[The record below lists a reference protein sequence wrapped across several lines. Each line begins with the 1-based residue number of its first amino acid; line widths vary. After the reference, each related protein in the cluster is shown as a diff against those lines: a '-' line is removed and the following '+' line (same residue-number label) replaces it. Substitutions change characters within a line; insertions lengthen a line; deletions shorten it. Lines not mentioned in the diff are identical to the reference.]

1 MRTSAVLF
9 VTLLAGC
16 GNESAPLAAAD
27 GTDSVSSATV
37 ASSTTRVAT
46 YPTFKDRA
54 GELVNPDESSMVMLY
69 FDLSAMTPPLD
80 QWVEEDT
87 RVQMAPG
94 AKKAALR
101 SQVRSELEATAASVR
116 NVGVIR
122 VSISTQLSP
131 YDTTYGEYT
140 ISGLA
145 PSSLLTFK
153 SMGQEVSLRF
163 GNGRAAQIWAV
174 PQPQAQ
180 SIDDAL
186 GYDRSVT
193 VDALLHI
200 SGVQPAPRGGTIVAD
215 VVEYELHQTRDQRL
229 LARVTVPRS

>member
-1 MRTSAVLF
+1 MRTCAVLF

-27 GTDSVSSATV
+27 GTGTVSSGTV

-80 QWVEEDT
+80 QWVEEDP

-153 SMGQEVSLRF
+153 SMGQEV
-163 GNGRAAQIWAV
+163 
-174 PQPQAQ
+174 
-180 SIDDAL
+180 
-186 GYDRSVT
+186 
-193 VDALLHI
+193 
-200 SGVQPAPRGGTIVAD
+200 
-215 VVEYELHQTRDQRL
+215 
-229 LARVTVPRS
+229 